1 MLAETRHSGPCF
13 ACLSGFCF
21 MSTNDHTLTLDFLNM
36 CDYKLDVVANN
47 FNPSAQKAETAESLG
62 I

>member
-1 MLAETRHSGPCF
+1 MWHSEPFF

-21 MSTNDHTLTLDFLNM
+21 ISTNDHTLTLDFFFNM
-36 CDYKLDVVANN
+36 CDYKLDVVADS
-47 FNPSAQKAETAESLG
+47 FNPSAQKAEAAESLG